1 MPVYLIIE
9 ITVIDPEVYGEYVEQ
24 VSALVEQYGGRYL
37 ARGGDVVPL
46 TDDWRPQRIVLIQF
60 DSIDQVQDW
69 FASPEYR
76 GLVPLREQSTT
87 SRAIIVEGCDF

>member
-46 TDDWRPQRIVLIQF
+46 TDDWQPQRIVLIQF
-60 DSIDQVQDW
+60 DTIDQVQDC

-76 GLVPLREQSTT
+76 ALVPLREQSTT

>member
-46 TDDWRPQRIVLIQF
+46 TDDWQPQRIVLIQF
-60 DSIDQVQDW
+60 DTIDQVQDC
-69 FASPEYR
+69 FASPEYQA
-76 GLVPLREQSTT
+76 LVPLREQSTT
-87 SRAIIVEGCDF
+87 SRAIIVEGCEF